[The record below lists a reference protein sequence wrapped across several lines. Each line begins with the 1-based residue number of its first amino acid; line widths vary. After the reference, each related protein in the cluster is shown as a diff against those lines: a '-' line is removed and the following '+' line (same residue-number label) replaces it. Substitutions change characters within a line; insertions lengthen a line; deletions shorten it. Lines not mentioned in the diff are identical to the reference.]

1 MLLGDRVAL
10 VTGASRGIGRS
21 IAERFVE
28 HGAAVVLLARSESVH
43 DVAEILSSAGGNVT
57 AVQGDVNEDTTV
69 RECIKT
75 CRAEHGR
82 LDVLVN
88 NAGAMPQ
95 GVLGMIRVAETRQL
109 FDLNVTAMINMT
121 QFASRMMKGPA
132 SIINLSSIAWHGIAG
147 SSAYSASKGGVVGF
161 TRAAA
166 KELAPRGLRVN
177 AIAPGFID
185 TDLTRELP
193 EEVRQRTLEDI
204 RIGRIGQPVDV
215 ANAALFLASD
225 LSSYVTGQVLG
236 VDGGMRV

>member
-21 IAERFVE
+21 IAECFVE
-28 HGAAVVLLARSESVH
+28 HGAAVVLLARSDSVH
-43 DVAEILSSAGGNVT
+43 ELAEVLREAGGNVT
-57 AVQGDVNEDTTV
+57 AVQGDVTEDAAV
-69 RECIKT
+69 RQCIKT
-75 CRAEHGR
+75 FRAEHGR

-88 NAGAMPQ
+88 NARVMPQ
-95 GVLGMIRVAETRQL
+95 GVLGMIRIAETRQL
-109 FDLNVTAMINMT
+109 LELNVTAMINMT
-121 QFASRMMKGPA
+121 QFASRMMKSPA
-132 SIINLSSIAWHGIAG
+132 SIINLSSIAWRGIPG

-166 KELAPRGLRVN
+166 KELAPRGVRVN

-204 RIGRIGQPVDV
+204 RLGRIGEPSDV